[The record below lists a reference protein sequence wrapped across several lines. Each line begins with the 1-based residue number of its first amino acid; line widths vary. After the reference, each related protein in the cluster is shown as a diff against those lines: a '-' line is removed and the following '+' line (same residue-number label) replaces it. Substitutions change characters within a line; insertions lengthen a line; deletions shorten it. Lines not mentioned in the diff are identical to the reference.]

1 MKNNGG
7 NTMRLL
13 IAAAGLALA
22 ATNTAQAQTWPQKPV
37 HIIVAFTPGSAT
49 DIMARAV
56 SNELS
61 ERLGQPVIVENR
73 PGAGGTIAAAQV
85 AKATPDGY
93 TLLVNSSGHTVNP
106 WIYEKLPYDTAKD
119 LMGVTI
125 IARQPNVLVVSPDR
139 GWKTVNDLVAEAKA
153 NPGKMA
159 FASAGVGSATHI
171 NGEKFK
177 VSAAIDVL
185 HVPYKGT
192 PEALNDVMGKRVDYF
207 FSPVVSALSIVRDKK
222 LMALAVGSPTRASVL
237 PDVPTTEEAGYKNSS
252 YNYWAGVLAP
262 AGTPP
267 AVIDRL
273 NKALVAVLALPEVK
287 ERLAKIGADPSPTT
301 PQEFDELVLRELA
314 EYRELVKAAGIKAQ

>member
-1 MKNNGG
+1 MGE
-7 NTMRLL
+7 TMRLL
-13 IAAAGLALA
+13 IAAAGLVLA
-22 ATNTAQAQTWPQKPV
+22 ATTAQAQTWPQKPV

-49 DIMARAV
+49 DVMARAV

-61 ERLGQPVIVENR
+61 ERLGQPVIIENR

-85 AKATPDGY
+85 AKALPDGY

-119 LMGVTI
+119 LMGVTL

-153 NPGKMA
+153 HPGKMA

-177 VSAAIDVL
+177 AAAGIDVL

-207 FSPVVSALSIVRDKK
+207 FSPVVSALSIVRDKR
-222 LMALAVGSPTRASVL
+222 LMALAVGSPQRSSVL
-237 PDVPTTEEAGYKNSS
+237 PDVPTTEEAGYKNSA

-267 AVIDRL
+267 AAIERL
-273 NKALVAVLALPEVK
+273 NKELVAVLALPEVK
-287 ERLAKIGADPSPTT
+287 ERLAKVGADPSPTT
-301 PQEFDELVLRELA
+301 PKEFDELVVRELA

>member
-1 MKNNGG
+1 
-7 NTMRLL
+7 MRLL
-13 IAAAGLALA
+13 IAAAGLAVV
-22 ATNTAQAQTWPQKPV
+22 ATTAQAQTWPQKPV

-49 DIMARAV
+49 DVMARSV

-61 ERLGQPVIVENR
+61 ERLGQPVIIENR

-125 IARQPNVLVVSPDR
+125 IARQPNVLVVSPDK
-139 GWKTVNDLVAEAKA
+139 GWKTVADLVNQAKA
-153 NPGKMA
+153 QPGKMS
-159 FASAGVGSATHI
+159 FASAGVGSATHM

-177 VSAAIDVL
+177 VAARIDVL

-192 PEALNDVMGKRVDYF
+192 PEALNDVMGGRVDYF
-207 FSPVVSALSIVRDKK
+207 FSPVVSALSIVNDKR
-222 LMALAVGSPTRASVL
+222 LMALAVGSPARASVL
-237 PDVPTTEEAGYKNSS
+237 PNVPTTEEAGYKGSA
-252 YNYWAGVLAP
+252 YNYWAGVFAP

-267 AVIDRL
+267 AAIERL
-273 NKALVAVLALPEVK
+273 NKELVAVLALPEVK
-287 ERLAKIGADPSPTT
+287 ERLAKVGADPAPTT
-301 PQEFDELVLRELA
+301 PAEFDALVVRELA
-314 EYRELVKAAGIKAQ
+314 ENGELVKAAGIKAQ

>member
-7 NTMRLL
+7 NIMRLL
-13 IAAAGLALA
+13 IAAVGLALA
-22 ATNTAQAQTWPQKPV
+22 ATNTAHAQTWPQKPV

-61 ERLGQPVIVENR
+61 ERLGQPVIIENR

-93 TLLVNSSGHTVNP
+93 TLLVNSPGHTVNP

-119 LMGVTI
+119 LMGVTVL
-125 IARQPNVLVVSPDR
+125 ARQPNVLVVSPDK
-139 GWKTVNDLVAEAKA
+139 GWKTVADLVNQAKA
-153 NPGKMA
+153 QPGKMS
-159 FASAGVGSATHI
+159 FASAGVGSATHM

-177 VSAAIDVL
+177 VAAKIDVL

-192 PEALNDVMGKRVDYF
+192 PEALNDVMGGRVDYF
-207 FSPVVSALSIVRDKK
+207 FSPVVSALSIVNDKR
-222 LMALAVGSPTRASVL
+222 LQALAVGSPARASVL
-237 PDVPTTEEAGYKNSS
+237 PDVPTPEEAGYKGSA
-252 YNYWAGVLAP
+252 YNYWAGLLAP

-267 AVIDRL
+267 QIIERL
-273 NKALVAVLALPEVK
+273 NKELVAALALPEVK
-287 ERLAKIGADPSPTT
+287 ERLAKIGADPAPTT
-301 PQEFDELVLRELA
+301 PAEFDALVVRELA
-314 EYRELVKAAGIKAQ
+314 ENGALVKAAGIKAQ